1 VNCKEVKRLTQAFL
15 FPYVKAF
22 RILLQISFFLILFLE
37 KNTQMKYLILILV
50 VMFSSIDAK
59 AQSCKEFISYVKA
72 KSYGTTY
79 SSFDSDAISKVTFYQ
94 VSENYQTL
102 HFAIVCFKQKYS

>member
-1 VNCKEVKRLTQAFL
+1 
-15 FPYVKAF
+15 
-22 RILLQISFFLILFLE
+22 
-37 KNTQMKYLILILV
+37 MKYLILILV